1 MAKRAAAKRTNST
14 QHVVVRSL
22 ANISAAELRSELLR
36 RRRRVQPLARRYERL
51 MERAAKVRAEI
62 DALGGSVDALPAV
75 GDARRR
81 PRNRASLV
89 QTLKTALT
97 GNTLSVEQAMKK
109 VLATGYRSSSPSFRA
124 IVNRA
129 LIKNA
134 QFKRVGRGRY
144 TVK

>member
-1 MAKRAAAKRTNST
+1 MAKQAVKRTKRAK
-14 QHVVVRSL
+14 QAGPSL
-22 ANISAAELRSELLR
+22 ANISAAELHGELLR
-36 RRRRVQPLARRYERL
+36 RRRRVQPLARRYQRL
-51 MERAAKVRAEI
+51 MDRAAKVRAEI
-62 DALGGSVDALPAV
+62 DALGGSTNSSPSAAV
-75 GDARRR
+75 ARHR

-89 QTLKTALT
+89 QTLKTALA

-109 VLATGYRSSSPSFRA
+109 VLAAGYRSSSPSFRA

-144 TVK
+144 TTK

>member
-1 MAKRAAAKRTNST
+1 MAKQAAKKAKRA
-14 QHVVVRSL
+14 QHLARSL
-22 ANISAAELRSELLR
+22 ANIPAAELHSELLR

-51 MERAAKVRAEI
+51 LERAAKVRAEI
-62 DALGGSVDALPAV
+62 VALGGSVDASPPDAGV
-75 GDARRR
+75 ARRR

-89 QTLKTALT
+89 QTLKTALA

-109 VLATGYRSSSPSFRA
+109 VLAAGYRSSSPSFRA

-144 TVK
+144 TIR